1 MKGSIDIS
9 NGGRICHRDG
19 SANNSCGSGKPEN
32 LTILFD
38 QTNSTDIGK
47 KQALECSRFGG
58 INLKSQDI
66 PNNTFFISSTGDS
79 FKEKFSGFVHAI
91 DTTFSTSSLPTSF
104 YQNPSK
110 GNKLVVVS
118 KVFMQSSMIQRED
131 LSMIEGQ
138 SFLEM
143 QI

>member
-1 MKGSIDIS
+1 MHFFGIVTTTNSPLTLIVKGSIDIS

-38 QTNSTDIGK
+38 QTNSTDIAK
-47 KQALECSRFGG
+47 NKLWNAPDLRYKF
-58 INLKSQDI
+58 KSQDI

-91 DTTFSTSSLPTSF
+91 DTTFSTSSLPTKFFTESI
-104 YQNPSK
+104 K
-110 GNKLVVVS
+110 GIN
-118 KVFMQSSMIQRED
+118 
-131 LSMIEGQ
+131 
-138 SFLEM
+138 
-143 QI
+143 